1 MQMQPVDNINSTS
14 STVLTFLSI
23 CTILASIVLA
33 YFAYERYQNTYQIS
47 KAGFICTKIEQ
58 IGKNMDEV
66 RCVQYTAQKYS
77 KEAIA
82 LSKTAEFMAK

>member
-1 MQMQPVDNINSTS
+1 MTNDSYASSTS
-14 STVLTFLSI
+14 STILTFSGI
-23 CTILASIVLA
+23 CFMLASIILA
-33 YFAYERYQNTYQIS
+33 YFAYDRYQNTYQIS

-58 IGKNMDEV
+58 VGKNMDEV

-82 LSKTAEFMAK
+82 LSRTAEFMSK